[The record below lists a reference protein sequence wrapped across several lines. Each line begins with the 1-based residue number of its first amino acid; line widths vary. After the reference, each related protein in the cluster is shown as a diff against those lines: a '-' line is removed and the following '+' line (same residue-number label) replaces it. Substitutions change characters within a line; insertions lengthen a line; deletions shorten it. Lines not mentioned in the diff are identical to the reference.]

1 MSSAYGLFTAL
12 QHATC
17 HVPRYRDHGLLH
29 RDHGTVV
36 LCHPRC
42 MRRYW
47 LYSCRYHFPLNLLY
61 FLAGDVPVFLASYEY
76 LASARSTYLRPFD
89 TDAFVSITGSAR
101 TDSCTHVARPDPA
114 GALWRAVHR
123 PRGGGAIAGHRSDFG
138 CWHCAGSPVR
148 PLHSKTNE
156 RARQPST
163 LSLWDK
169 RMQYA
174 HRLDMRAPRT
184 GLMTRSS
191 SGICSSLSHH
201 LSTCTLR
208 QCWCRRR
215 CLHRPK
221 QRASTPT
228 LLSPADGAGSVD

>member
-1 MSSAYGLFTAL
+1 MPRGAPSCGEWRCEGSAPLAMSRCAGSPALAMSSAYGLFTAL

-101 TDSCTHVARPDPA
+101 TDSCTVQPCSTTRSGRRILARCTPSQRRRSNRRPQIRFRML
-114 GALWRAVHR
+114 ALRWITGQTSA
-123 PRGGGAIAGHRSDFG
+123 
-138 CWHCAGSPVR
+138 
-148 PLHSKTNE
+148 
-156 RARQPST
+156 QQ
-163 LSLWDK
+163 DK
-169 RMQYA
+169 REGEAAQHVVVVGQTNA
-174 HRLDMRAPRT
+174 IRT
-184 GLMTRSS
+184 S
-191 SGICSSLSHH
+191 
-201 LSTCTLR
+201 
-208 QCWCRRR
+208 
-215 CLHRPK
+215 
-221 QRASTPT
+221 A
-228 LLSPADGAGSVD
+228 